1 MATSEIIVTVVAASL
16 GSAGLWTLI
25 NNIYLNHSQ
34 ENKTIELIKEA
45 QLATLQDR
53 LLYLCT
59 KYLEDYSDQ
68 GIEANQLKSLHNLYN
83 SYKALGGNSFITDM
97 IDRVNK
103 LKVR

>member
-1 MATSEIIVTVVAASL
+1 MATSELIISILVAAF

-59 KYLEDYSDQ
+59 KYLEDHADE
-68 GIEANQLKSLHNLYN
+68 GIEANKLKSLHNLYN